1 MIAETKRLFVGLLVI
16 MLCCFFAACEK
27 TVSPTMHSSAR
38 IQIDLSKAGSN
49 KYRAKLVNDLFP
61 MSTVEGKYKTALR
74 TAAHTSAI
82 DEVMLV
88 VLDMTAYKDWNA
100 FREALNASGQI
111 TYFNDLAMTD
121 SSNDYADF
129 VNMSFKGYSG
139 KLFGYAG
146 SCSVPVVSSTV
157 ATTLMLNP
165 GLNYVFYA
173 FRSGGKTVDYGDLS
187 LIVSET
193 EDNVVRVGTSYIPV
207 QGLLA
212 YYPFDGN
219 TRDASGYARDM
230 VNNGATFTTGFDGKA
245 NSAVYF
251 SNRATLRYENAADIQ
266 ANLYNPKASVS
277 LWVNVPNNWD
287 VFGTQGGSS
296 IFNVSGDWG
305 DNEGIGI
312 SIPTADSSIY
322 VEINVNNTKKLP
334 TAYRVRFGKYTHIVM
349 TYDGT
354 TYKYYVNDTLWSS
367 VAASGVMT
375 YSKTYHK
382 MGIGW
387 WDAVPTYEHYFTGT
401 VDNVRL
407 YNRALTESEID
418 ALYHETTTDN
428 FPPNM
433 PELATPTNNATG
445 ISTSASLSWTCEDY
459 ENDPLTYDVYL
470 GTSATD
476 IYTVA
481 TGISVVSY
489 SLKGAVQPNTT
500 YYWKIVVKDDHGNS
514 NYSGVWSFTTGS
526 N

>member
-1 MIAETKRLFVGLLVI
+1 MIAKTKRLFVGLLVI

-27 TVSPTMHSSAR
+27 AVSPTMHSSAR

-61 MSTVEGKYKTALR
+61 RTITEEKFRTSLR
-74 TAAHTSAI
+74 AMNQAAGI
-82 DEVMLV
+82 DEVVLV
-88 VLDMTAYKDWNA
+88 VLDMTSYKDWNA
-100 FREALNASGQI
+100 FREALDASGQI
-111 TYFNDLAMTD
+111 AYFNNLVMTD
-121 SSNDYADF
+121 STNDYADF
-129 VNMSFKGYSG
+129 VNLSFKGYSG

-146 SCSVPVVSSTV
+146 NYSVPVVSPTV
-157 ATTLMLNP
+157 TTTLTLNP

-173 FRSGGKTVDYGDLS
+173 FRSSGKTVDYGDLS
-187 LIVSET
+187 LIVNET
-193 EDNVVRVGTSYIPV
+193 EDNVVRVGTSNIPTA
-207 QGLLA
+207 GLLA

-219 TRDASGYARDM
+219 TKDASGFARDM
-230 VNNGATFTTGFDGKA
+230 LNNGATFTTGFDGKP

-251 SNRATLRYENAADIQ
+251 SNRATLSYENATDIK
-266 ANLYNPKASVS
+266 ANLYNPNASVS
-277 LWVNVPNNWD
+277 LWVNVPSNWD
-287 VFGTQGGSS
+287 VYGTQGGSS

-305 DNEGIGI
+305 DNEGIGM
-312 SIPTADSSIY
+312 SIPTADSAIY
-322 VEINVNNTKKLP
+322 VEVNVNNTKRLP
-334 TAYRVRFGKYTHIVM
+334 AAYRVKFGKYTHIVM
-349 TYDGT
+349 TYNGSIF
-354 TYKYYVNDTLWSS
+354 KYYVNDTLWSS

-375 YSKTYHK
+375 YSNTYHK

-407 YNRALTESEID
+407 YNRALTETEID

-433 PELATPTNNATG
+433 PNLATPTNSATG

-459 ENDPLTYDVYL
+459 ENDPLTYDIYL

-481 TGISVVSY
+481 TGITTASY
-489 SLKGAVQPNTT
+489 SLTGAVQPNTT
-500 YYWKIVVKDDHGNS
+500 YYWKIVVKDNHGNS